1 MSFSAPQ
8 PIFNEN
14 SDASLKRENYL
25 ATRFQNYITYVTEE
39 YTDLIRHVVVLTVH

>member
-14 SDASLKRENYL
+14 YDAAALKRENYL

-39 YTDLIRHVVVLTVH
+39 YTEIRFDIY

>member
-1 MSFSAPQ
+1 VHHSQFSMKTLMHH
-8 PIFNEN
+8 
-14 SDASLKRENYL
+14 LKENYL